1 MKGAL
6 RRICDVIGIC
16 AAAAILIA
24 STSAPGLAG
33 GFSRHHGHHFNH
45 GHHFGHGGHF
55 SLHGAGAGAAV
66 ILGLGVLALLF
77 SQPSAR
83 YEDSYAYRYRT
94 PYRYRYRYPY
104 RAPRSYIRPAPTI
117 YAPPPAR
124 RFQPRV
130 AQPRVA
136 QPRVAQLAPR
146 AIPRALARAQ
156 SQFPAGCLMIREY
169 RTQIRHNG
177 RAVEAYGDKCLQ
189 ADGTWIKGVARLV
202 PE

>member
-45 GHHFGHGGHF
+45 GHHGAHLSHGHLGFRGD
-55 SLHGAGAGAAV
+55 GAAAAV
-66 ILGLGVLALLF
+66 ILGLGFLTLF
-77 SQPSAR
+77 LSQRPAR
-83 YEDSYAYRYRT
+83 YNDPYAYRYRA
-94 PYRYRYRYPY
+94 PYRYRYRYSY
-104 RAPRSYIRPAPTI
+104 RYPRSYVRPAPTV

-136 QPRVAQLAPR
+136 QRRVAQLAPNPAR
-146 AIPRALARAQ
+146 AQAQ
-156 SQFPAGCLMIREY
+156 SQFPTGCLMIREY
-169 RTQIRHNG
+169 RTQIHHNG
-177 RAVEAYGDKCLQ
+177 HAVEAYGDKCLR
-189 ADGTWIKGVARLV
+189 ADGSWIKGVPRLV